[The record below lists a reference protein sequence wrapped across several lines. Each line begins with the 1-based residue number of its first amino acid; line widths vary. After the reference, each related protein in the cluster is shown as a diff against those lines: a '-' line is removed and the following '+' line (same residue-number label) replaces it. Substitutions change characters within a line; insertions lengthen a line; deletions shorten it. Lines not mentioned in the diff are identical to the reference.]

1 MTRELLI
8 LRHGKSDWTIQAD
21 DFDRPLNSR
30 GRRSAKRIGLWLLS
44 RQLVPD
50 CVICS
55 PALRALST
63 AKRVCKA
70 LGLDVQV
77 LETDARL
84 YEAATTSLYEV
95 IREVPEVARRVLL
108 VGHSPGLEM
117 LLALLVQPSLSLP
130 ENGKLL
136 PTAALAHV
144 SIQKQWADLGEKD
157 GALISIIRPK
167 SLPES

>member
-8 LRHGKSDWTIQAD
+8 LRHGKSDWTAQAD
-21 DFDRPLNSR
+21 DFDRPLNRR
-30 GRRSAKRIGLWLLS
+30 GRRSAKRIGQWLLS
-44 RQLVPD
+44 HQLVPD

-55 PALRALST
+55 PALRAVST
-63 AKRVCKA
+63 AKRVCKV
-70 LGLDVQV
+70 LGLHAQV

-84 YEAATTSLYEV
+84 YKAPTARLYEV

-108 VGHSPGLEM
+108 VGHNPGLEM
-117 LLALLVQPSLSLP
+117 FLSSFVQPSLPLP
-130 ENGKLL
+130 EDGKLL
-136 PTAALAHV
+136 PTATLARV
-144 SIQKQWADLGEKD
+144 FVQKKWADLDEKD